1 MVCKLLRTEVTGP
14 EAEKALVLG
23 RKEDRMASTHNQLPC
38 TFPEYIAW
46 RQEIPFS
53 LLWPESMAKPGQQ
66 LPGLQDPATHTP
78 APTELL
84 LGIL

>member
-53 LLWPESMAKPGQQ
+53 LLWPESFLFQQ
-66 LPGLQDPATHTP
+66 MSGAGEGNVRKINDPERLA
-78 APTELL
+78 
-84 LGIL
+84 